1 MNDNDSTGCGVVLIV
16 IIILMICGVP
26 IFALAGA
33 LFPALIAIYI
43 AYMIM
48 R

>member
-1 MNDNDSTGCGVVLIV
+1 MNENDSTGCGIILIV

-26 IFALAGA
+26 LLALAGA

-43 AYMIM
+43 AYLII